1 MLDLTLFL
9 KLYAFQRGQ
18 RLRLED
24 PVLRQEREL
33 LTLLGF
39 AEHTRFGKDHGFASI
54 RSVADFQK
62 GVPLRRYEDFW
73 RDYWEPGFP
82 RLVNC
87 TWPGTVPYFAL
98 TSGTTTGVT
107 KYIPC
112 THEMNA
118 ANFKAAADILV
129 HHLASRPDSRILA
142 GLNFML
148 GGSTDLRELAPGIVA
163 GDLSGIAAK
172 TGPWWARLRYFPPR
186 ELETIA
192 DWEVKIEQLAAASL
206 EKDIRSISGTPSW
219 LLLFFDKLAELRPG
233 HDRRLCNYYPNLE
246 LVIHGAVS
254 FAPYRGIFA
263 ELLEGSRAETREVYA
278 ASEGFIAVADRG
290 DGEGLRMVTDNG
302 LFFEFVPLE
311 ELESSQPTRHWLKDV
326 EPDVNYAVVVSSCAG
341 LWSYVIGD
349 TVRFI
354 ERQPPRILITGRT
367 SYTLSAFGE
376 HLIDEE
382 IETAVAAAAEAIGAS
397 VVDYAVGALVPDRA
411 DERGQHLYI
420 VEFAGAVPGHEA
432 LGHFARILD
441 EALSAT
447 NEDYQAHRAGGYG
460 MKPPRLHPVRPGGF
474 AAWMKSRGQLG
485 GQHKVPRVVNDPELF
500 RGLRDFVGAG

>member
-1 MLDLTLFL
+1 MLDLTPFL
-9 KLYAFQRGQ
+9 KIYAIRRRQQ
-18 RLRLED
+18 LRLED
-24 PVLRQEREL
+24 PVVRQEREL
-33 LTLLGF
+33 LTLVGF
-39 AEHTRFGKDHGFASI
+39 AEHTRFGRDHAFGSI
-54 RSVADFQK
+54 RSVAEFQK
-62 GVPLRRYEDFW
+62 SVPLRRYEDFW
-73 RDYWEPGFP
+73 RDYWEPEFP
-82 RLVNC
+82 RLVDC
-87 TWPGTVPYFAL
+87 TWPGSVPFFAL
-98 TSGTTTGVT
+98 TSGTTSGVT
-107 KYIPC
+107 KHIPC

-118 ANFKAAADILV
+118 ANVKAAADILV
-129 HHLASRPDSRILA
+129 HHLASQPDSQLLA

-186 ELETIA
+186 ELETIT
-192 DWEVKIEQLAAASL
+192 DWEVKIERLAAASL

-219 LLLFFDKLAELRPG
+219 LLLFFDRLAELRPDR
-233 HDRRLCNYYPNLE
+233 DRRLCNYYPNLE

-254 FAPYRGIFA
+254 FAPYRRIFA

-302 LFFEFVPLE
+302 LFFEFVPFE
-311 ELESSQPTRHWLKDV
+311 ELESDQPTRHWLKDV
-326 EPDVNYAVVVSSCAG
+326 EPGINYAVVVTSCAG

-349 TVRFI
+349 TVRFV
-354 ERQPPRILITGRT
+354 ERRPPRILITGRT

-382 IETAVAAAAEAIGAS
+382 IEAAVAAAAEAIGAS
-397 VVDYAVGALVPDRA
+397 VVDYAVGAIVPDRA

-420 VEFAGAVPGHEA
+420 VEFAGAVPGQEA
-432 LGHFARILD
+432 LDRFTQILD
-441 EALSAT
+441 EDLSAT
-447 NEDYQAHRAGGYG
+447 NEDYKAHRAGDYG
-460 MKPPRLHPVRPGGF
+460 MKPPRLHAVRRGGF

-485 GQHKVPRVVNDPELF
+485 GQHKVPRIVNDPELF
-500 RGLRDFVGAG
+500 QGLRGFVGAD

>member
-1 MLDLTLFL
+1 MLDLTPFL
-9 KLYAFQRGQ
+9 RLYAFHRGLQ
-18 RLRLED
+18 LRLED
-24 PVLRQEREL
+24 PVVRQEREL

-39 AEHTRFGKDHGFASI
+39 AEHTRFGRDQGFASI
-54 RSVADFQK
+54 RSVEDFQK
-62 GVPLRRYEDFW
+62 SVPLRRYEDFW
-73 RDYWEPGFP
+73 RDYWESGFP
-82 RLVNC
+82 RLVDC
-87 TWPGTVPYFAL
+87 TWPGTLPFFAL

-118 ANFKAAADILV
+118 ANVKAAADILV
-129 HHLASRPDSRILA
+129 HHLASRPDSRVLA

-148 GGSTDLRELAPGIVA
+148 GGSIDLRELAPGILA

-172 TGPWWARLRYFPPR
+172 TTPWWVRLRYFPPR
-186 ELETIA
+186 ELETIS
-192 DWEVKIEQLAAASL
+192 DWEVKIERLAAASL
-206 EKDIRSISGTPSW
+206 EEDIRGISGTPSW
-219 LLLFFDKLAELRPG
+219 LLLFFEKLAELRP
-233 HDRRLCNYYPNLE
+233 DRERRLCSYYPNLE

-254 FAPYRGIFA
+254 FAPYRKIFG

-290 DGEGLRMVTDNG
+290 DGEGLRLVTDNG

-311 ELESSQPTRHWLKDV
+311 ELDADQPTRHWLEDV
-326 EPDVNYAVVVSSCAG
+326 EPGVNYAVVVTSCAG
-341 LWSYVIGD
+341 LWSCVIGD

-354 ERQPPRILITGRT
+354 ERRPPRILITGRT
-367 SYTLSAFGE
+367 SYSLSAFGE

-382 IETAVAAAAEAIGAS
+382 IETAVATAAEAIGTT
-397 VVDYAVGALVPDRA
+397 VVDYAVGALVPGRTG
-411 DERGQHLYI
+411 ERGQHLFI
-420 VEFAGAVPGHEA
+420 VEFTGSVPGQEA
-432 LGHFARILD
+432 LDRFLRILD

-447 NEDYQAHRAGGYG
+447 NEDYQAHRAGDYG
-460 MKPPRLHPVRPGGF
+460 MKPPRLHAVRPGGF

-500 RGLRDFVGAG
+500 RGLRDFVGAC